1 MSQTYIF
8 WGLLQWLIGNGFII
22 ILSLVLWSNVRIQR
36 PHIDY
41 AILLFYY
48 MLVITFFVLAM
59 GVLGFLERSIMATV
73 SLLAGWA
80 LLYCY
85 RENVVSSTIEIKRI
99 LLNILKSCSSSPF
112 LTMML
117 FIAILLVGLRML
129 AHIWILSP
137 YIWDT
142 LSYHLPK
149 IADWVQHEKIVALST
164 PVLRSFWPAN
174 FELFQTWFVVF
185 FHHDFIIE
193 AAGLPFYLLALISV
207 YSIGRSLSMT
217 RGWSIFAT
225 ILYGLT
231 PAVFMN
237 AVSCK
242 NDIVV
247 MALFLFILALL
258 LDYRK
263 NRDKFFER
271 MVLVFAALLFGLGT
285 KPTMVFILPGIC
297 LIAIWCFWKR
307 KRQYIVREE
316 QKQIFVSASV
326 ILIAAIFLGGYWY
339 VRNYTMFDNP
349 FYPTD
354 FRICGK
360 LYFGD
365 GLRHGGQQGTFKLES
380 ISLNF
385 KDLTN
390 KIFDPATYSADLGGM
405 TGWGWFVFSCGLPAG
420 LLALFLKREI
430 RWLSAGFLLS
440 LACLFGFV
448 TPDPWNMRFA
458 TWFPAIF
465 VVSFASITSGLKI
478 KSISWSLISLAII
491 GSSLNFMG
499 CISTGYAQ
507 PQEWR
512 SRAKVSVWDRTTIS
526 DTVANAVHKYV
537 LFSPNGDTINYITH
551 GNAMIYQ
558 FYGPAFSRRIQYLQL
573 RMDMDILDQMKSKKA
588 HCLILLE
595 WDQGIGEWHKLLEQ
609 NVELKKMKHVSD
621 FVYCLAD
628 IKK

>member
-8 WGLLQWLIGNGFII
+8 WGLLQWLAGNGFII
-22 ILSLVLWSNVRIQR
+22 TLSLVLWSSVRIQR

-48 MLVITFFVLAM
+48 ILGTTFFVLVM
-59 GVLGFLERSIMATV
+59 GLCGFLERGIMATV
-73 SLLAGWA
+73 SLLAGGT
-80 LLYCY
+80 LLYF
-85 RENVVSSTIEIKRI
+85 RRDSLFSSVIEIRRI
-99 LLNILKSCSSSPF
+99 LFNLIRICSRSPL
-112 LTMML
+112 LTSVVL
-117 FIAILLVGLRML
+117 LTILLVGLRMF
-129 AHIWILSP
+129 AHVWVLSP

-149 IADWVQHEKIVALST
+149 IADWVQHEKIVALPT

-193 AAGLPFYLLALISV
+193 AAGLPFYLLGLISV

-217 RGWSIFAT
+217 RVWSIFAT

-247 MALFLFILALL
+247 TALFLFILALL

-263 NRDKFFER
+263 NLDKFFER
-271 MVLVFAALLFGLGT
+271 MVLVVAALLFGLGT

-316 QKQIFVSASV
+316 QKQIFASVSV
-326 ILIAAIFLGGYWY
+326 ILTAAIFLGGYWY

-465 VVSFASITSGLKI
+465 VVSFVSVVSNLKI
-478 KSISWSLISLAII
+478 KSIYWSLISLAII
-491 GSSLNFMG
+491 ASSLNFIG

-512 SRAKVSVWDRTTIS
+512 YRIKVSVWNRTTIS
-526 DTVANAVHKYV
+526 DVIANAVHKHI
-537 LFSPNGDTINYITH
+537 LFSLNGDTINYITH

-558 FYGPAFSRRIQYLQL
+558 FYGPDYSRRIQYLQL
-573 RMDMDILDQMKSKKA
+573 RMDMDVVDQMKSKKA

-595 WDQGIGEWHKLLEQ
+595 ADQGIGEWYKLLEQ
-609 NVELKKMKHVSD
+609 NVERGKMKHVSD